1 MEDVK
6 QIIEKILSK
15 ESNTFDVSIQL
26 IKSIENLI
34 SIYTKYPNIE
44 TKDLVKDTIHFFEN
58 LLQKITSNKTE

>member
-15 ESNTFDVSIQL
+15 ESNNFDVSIQL

-44 TKDLVKDTIHFFEN
+44 TKDLVKDTVHFFEN
-58 LLQKITSNKTE
+58 VLQKITSNKTE